1 MTSSK
6 PTYDQ
11 LRRRCIALAAVALVG
26 WLLAAS
32 PVLAGKAE
40 VAGKEPAKSGGAVCQ
55 TFRVRPQDQVWAV
68 STRCLG
74 CPSGKSDEPGWT
86 IWKYDA
92 ASPRWVNATTA
103 EFYAADSPDIVTPV
117 YVHGNRINSSL
128 ALTDGLD
135 VYFQLAGKFD
145 DERPVRFVIWSWP
158 SDQIH
163 GPFNDVR
170 TKAARSDTE
179 AYYLARFLGGMKPE
193 VKTGLI
199 GFSFGARIIG
209 GATHLL
215 AGGGSLG
222 DWTVPTDQRPQI
234 HVAFWAAAEHDYW
247 LAPGYFHGRAI
258 EAASQWYITRNYC
271 DPVLA
276 RYRFIDKCGD
286 PAAMG
291 YSGVSG
297 RNLMPAEWNSRL
309 EEADVTNIVGSQ
321 HIHDPYLYSLGIME
335 RTRAVVLWKE
345 GEPGDVVAE
354 RGTPAP

>member
-1 MTSSK
+1 MT
-6 PTYDQ
+6 PLDAQ
-11 LRRRCIALAAVALVG
+11 PPRLCRRSFATAALACA
-26 WLLAAS
+26 WMLLHHVPS
-32 PVLAGKAE
+32 
-40 VAGKEPAKSGGAVCQ
+40 VAGEAETAAGPQPAKSGATCQ

-74 CPSGKSDEPGWT
+74 CPSGNSDEPGWT
-86 IWKYDA
+86 IWRYDA
-92 ASPRWVNATTA
+92 AGPRWVNATTA
-103 EFYAADSPDIVTPV
+103 EFYAADSADIVTPV
-117 YVHGNRINSSL
+117 YVHGNRIHSSL
-128 ALTDGLD
+128 AFQDGLD

-145 DERPVRFVIWSWP
+145 DERTVRFVIWSWP

-163 GPFNDVR
+163 GPINDVR
-170 TKAARSDTE
+170 TKAARSDAE
-179 AYYLARFLGGMKPE
+179 AFYLARFLGGMKPE

-215 AGGGSLG
+215 AGGSLC

-258 EAASQWYITRNYC
+258 EAASQWYITRNHC

-297 RNLMPAEWNSRL
+297 RNLMPAEWNARL

-345 GEPGDVVAE
+345 GEPG
-354 RGTPAP
+354 TPTP